1 MSASS
6 SQTIIQLPK
15 DQEGHLN
22 DLKANREAG
31 KRYKGFSV
39 LNRGGMGTIFR
50 TTDVNTG
57 RIIAMKMAV
66 NSEGEGESLVRLL
79 HEAKVTANLEHP
91 NIIPVHEISCDNN
104 DDVYYTMKHVQGD
117 SLGCVLKKLAEGDKS
132 YISKFPLNRLLS
144 IFLRICDGVA
154 FAHSKGVIHRD
165 LKPDNIMIGD
175 FGEVLIMDWGI
186 AKVLDKDSLSE
197 TYTGI
202 FEIPVTPLSETY
214 SGKDVHLTTHSGNV
228 FGTPAFM
235 APEQIRG
242 QNDDVDSRT
251 DIYALGG
258 ILYFILALKLPC
270 EEENVGKLFTI
281 VLNGGIVAPVRLQAS
296 IEHKLPH
303 TPNHQISE
311 SLSAVTMKALSL
323 EANDRYEDVQTLQE
337 DIRKY
342 INGFATQA
350 EKASHLRQFS
360 LMLSRNFLL
369 VMIILLIVVMVVVSY
384 FKDLDTQEK
393 LLIIQT
399 QYEEN
404 LKQLSKSSLEP
415 FYELELEKLS
425 LKVPE
430 LLIVTANLINEDRIT
445 DASRLIRVILDVDGN
460 SPEAYYLQ
468 GKIFEKQKLFENAVD
483 AYRAALRRSPGSSAA
498 REGVKRCVGLA
509 ANATESL

>member
-15 DQEGHLN
+15 EQEGQLN

-39 LNRGGMGTIFR
+39 LNRGGMGTIFK

-66 NSEGEGESLVRLL
+66 NSTDEGESLMRLL

-104 DDVYYTMKHVQGD
+104 DDVYYTMKHVHGD
-117 SLGCVLKKLAEGDKS
+117 SLGCVLKKLSEGDKR

-175 FGEVLIMDWGI
+175 YGEVLIMDWGI

-197 TYTGI
+197 THTEI
-202 FEIPVTPLSETY
+202 FDIPVAPLSETY
-214 SGKDVHLTTHSGNV
+214 SGKDAHLTTHSGNV

-242 QNDDVDSRT
+242 QNDDVDRRT

-258 ILYFILALKLPC
+258 ILYFILGLQLPC
-270 EEENVGKLFTI
+270 DEDDVGKLFAT
-281 VLNGGIVAPVRLQAS
+281 VLNGGILPPAKLPVSL
-296 IEHKLPH
+296 EHKLPH

-323 EANDRYEDVQTLQE
+323 EPNDRYQDVQTLQE
-337 DIRKY
+337 DIRMY

-350 EKASHLRQFS
+350 EKASRFRQFS
-360 LMLSRNFLL
+360 LMLNRNSLL
-369 VMIILLIVVMVVVSY
+369 VMIVMLIVTMAVVSY

-393 LLIIQT
+393 LQIIQS
-399 QYEEN
+399 QYDEN
-404 LKQLSKSSLEP
+404 LKQLSKSSIEP
-415 FYELELEKLS
+415 FYELELEKLA

-430 LLIVTANLINEDRIT
+430 LLIITANLINENKIA
-445 DASRLIRVILDVDGN
+445 DASRLQVILEVENN
-460 SPEAYYLQ
+460 SPEAYCLQ
-468 GKIFEKQKLFENAVD
+468 GMIFEKQKLFDSAVD
-483 AYRAALRRSPGSSAA
+483 AYRAALRRNPNSSAA
-498 REGVKRCVGLA
+498 RDGLKRSVSLA
-509 ANATESL
+509 SNTIESL